1 MQFSQNLINPN
12 LILTDCKKYNRI
24 IKIKKQGKDLNNSS
38 KIYDKKKIKILI
50 NSNFLKNRRN
60 QQSKN
65 IFPNYITKI
74 PAIRKNNNLTDKNAS
89 EINNK
94 KSKKFFSNK
103 RSLDNSINMKI
114 GSYSSNNKEVNNTKI
129 KIKKNKKSGSKGKK
143 FDKKPNVEIK

>member
-1 MQFSQNLINPN
+1 MIFSS
-12 LILTDCKKYNRI
+12 KYNVSDNNNFSRT

-38 KIYDKKKIKILI
+38 KIYDKKKIKILV
-50 NSNFLKNRRN
+50 NSNFLKNGRN